1 MKAFIA
7 TSEALGYASE
17 AIHAL
22 EAAYK
27 DYLLD
32 DNACA
37 AYLDLIDARYKLEKA
52 LAAAQ
57 PTNPIEIN
65 DSDYNLRGF

>member
-1 MKAFIA
+1 MKAYIA
-7 TSEALGYASE
+7 TSEALGYAEE

-22 EAAYK
+22 ESAYK

-52 LAAAQ
+52 LADNE
-57 PTNPIEIN
+57 PKPIEIN
-65 DSDYNLRGF
+65 DDDYNLRGF